1 MSVNH
6 QITIA
11 GFGGQGIQFTGKFL
25 IYAGMQAGYEV
36 TCIPSYGPEMR
47 GGTSAC
53 FVVISDDKIGSPIFS
68 NPSLL
73 IAMNTPSFDKYEMST
88 EPSGYTFVD
97 STLVDRKAMRD
108 DVTTVYVPATGVASE
123 NGIHSLANM
132 VMVGKILK
140 ETGIF
145 SYELMEKV
153 MPKLVSAKRPQMVE
167 TNLKAI
173 RLGMEL

>member
-1 MSVNH
+1 
-6 QITIA
+6 
-11 GFGGQGIQFTGKFL
+11 
-25 IYAGMQAGYEV
+25 
-36 TCIPSYGPEMR
+36 
-47 GGTSAC
+47 
-53 FVVISDDKIGSPIFS
+53 
-68 NPSLL
+68 
-73 IAMNTPSFDKYEMST
+73 MST
-88 EPSGYTFVD
+88 EPGGYTFVD
-97 STLVDRKAMRD
+97 STLVDRKAVRD

>member
-6 QITIA
+6 QTA
-11 GFGGQGIQFTGKFL
+11 SGGCGGQGSQFTGKFL
-25 IYAGMQAGYEV
+25 TDAGMQAGDEV
-36 TCIPSYGPEMR
+36 TCMPSYGPEMR

-73 IAMNTPSFDKYEMST
+73 IAMNAPSFDKYEMST
-88 EPSGYTFVD
+88 EAGGYNFVD
-97 STLVDRKAMRD
+97 STLVERKANRS

-123 NGIHSLANM
+123 NGIHNLANM

-140 ETGIF
+140 ETSIF
-145 SYELMEKV
+145 TYELMEKV

-167 TNLKAI
+167 TNMKAI
-173 RLGMEL
+173 RLGMDL

>member
-1 MSVNH
+1 M
-6 QITIA
+6 
-11 GFGGQGIQFTGKFL
+11 
-25 IYAGMQAGYEV
+25 
-36 TCIPSYGPEMR
+36 
-47 GGTSAC
+47 
-53 FVVISDDKIGSPIFS
+53 
-68 NPSLL
+68 
-73 IAMNTPSFDKYEMST
+73 
-88 EPSGYTFVD
+88 D
-97 STLVDRKAMRD
+97 STLVDRKAVRD

>member
-1 MSVNH
+1 MAVNH

-25 IYAGMQAGYEV
+25 IYAGMNAGYEV
-36 TCIPSYGPEMR
+36 SCIPSYGPEMR

-53 FVVISDDKIGSPIFS
+53 FVVVSDDKIGSPIFS
-68 NPSLL
+68 DPSIL
-73 IAMNTPSFDKYEMST
+73 IAMNGPSFDKYEMT
-88 EPSGYTFVD
+88 TAPGGYTFVD
-97 STLVDRKAMRD
+97 SSLVERKSTRE
-108 DVTTVYVPATGVASE
+108 DVTTVYVPATRIAKE
-123 NGIHSLANM
+123 NGISSLANM

-145 SYELMEKV
+145 TYELMEEV
-153 MPKLVSAKRPQMVE
+153 MPKLVSAKRPQMIE